1 MLPFT
6 IPKTKFHQRK
16 ESQISMAALAHLGV
30 GLAAKRIVPE
40 IPVGYLVLGAYV
52 LDILWFAFYRSH

>member
-1 MLPFT
+1 
-6 IPKTKFHQRK
+6 
-16 ESQISMAALAHLGV
+16 MAALAHLGV